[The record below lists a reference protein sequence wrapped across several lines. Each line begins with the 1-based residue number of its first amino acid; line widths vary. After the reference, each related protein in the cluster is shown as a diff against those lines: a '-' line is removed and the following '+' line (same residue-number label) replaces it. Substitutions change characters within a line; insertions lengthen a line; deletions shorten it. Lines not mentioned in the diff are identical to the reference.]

1 MAKILVVDDERS
13 MCMVIGAHLEQA
25 GHVVTTCTDGALAIR
40 SKMEQKPD
48 LVLLDL
54 CMPYID
60 GFDMLEALRGDPLTQ
75 GIPVIVVSSL
85 IDLESLGRVIKL
97 GASDFVY
104 KPIRGERLLESVERV
119 LGKHAAE

>member
-25 GHVVTTCTDGALAIR
+25 GHVVTTCNDGALAIR
-40 SKMEQKPD
+40 SILEEKPD

-60 GFDMLEALRGDPLTQ
+60 GFEMLKALRGDPLTQ
-75 GIPVIVVSSL
+75 SIPAIVVSSL
-85 IDLESLGRVIKL
+85 RDIDSLGRVIKL

-104 KPIRGERLLESVERV
+104 KPIHGEKLIESVERV
-119 LGKHAAE
+119 LAKSRA